1 MATGKN
7 GSGMETKN
15 EKLRTK
21 CQRHPL
27 DVCNFHKKFNTSAAR
42 ELQQFPG
49 MVQIKKKRKKTKK
62 KTKKES
68 WESQEESR
76 RSRQES
82 GVNKELR
89 FMCTCVRIYLH
100 SP

>member
-49 MVQIKKKRKKTKK
+49 MVQIKKKGKK
-62 KTKKES
+62 KN
-68 WESQEESR
+68 QER
-76 RSRQES
+76 KLGKS
-82 GVNKELR
+82 GRK
-89 FMCTCVRIYLH
+89 
-100 SP
+100 

>member
-49 MVQIKKKRKKTKK
+49 MVQIKKKTKK
-62 KTKKES
+62 KPRRKVGKVRKKVGG
-68 WESQEESR
+68 R
-76 RSRQES
+76 
-82 GVNKELR
+82 GKNLA
-89 FMCTCVRIYLH
+89 
-100 SP
+100 

>member
-49 MVQIKKKRKKTKK
+49 MVQIKKKGKKKPRKKVGKVRKK
-62 KTKKES
+62 VGGRGK
-68 WESQEESR
+68 
-76 RSRQES
+76 
-82 GVNKELR
+82 NLA
-89 FMCTCVRIYLH
+89 
-100 SP
+100 